1 VVHGV
6 AALVTSATG
15 DEGASQRVVQ
25 IIRHRRSR
33 HFFNAIVVRGRLPR
47 SARRTT
53 DQSKCASRL
62 LCISANVRPNRVT
75 NGWTERQLF
84 PLAVV
89 QTA

>member
-25 IIRHRRSR
+25 IIRLRCTR
-33 HFFNAIVVRGRLPR
+33 HFFNAIVFRGCLPR

-53 DQSKCASRL
+53 DLSKCASRP
-62 LCISANVRPNRVT
+62 LCISVNVRPNRVT
-75 NGWTERQLF
+75 NG
-84 PLAVV
+84 
-89 QTA
+89 